1 MTKQELVQALAGF
14 SPTAEVRFSAPA
26 DSALDEWI
34 RDANLIGTAEI
45 QEPRRNMATEVTLM
59 LDK

>member
-1 MTKQELVQALAGF
+1 MTKQELVAALAGF
-14 SPTAEVRFSAPA
+14 SPTAEVRFSAPQNLA
-26 DSALDEWI
+26 FDAWL
-34 RDANLIGTAEI
+34 RDANLIDTAEI